1 MMRGGSPDD
10 QPISLSGGCASVEGM
25 NDPSASR
32 PSSLP
37 RLIARVVLGLFLV
50 FTGIS
55 HLTFGREEFSA
66 QVPDWLP
73 VSDDTVV
80 VVVSGVVEL
89 ALGTALIALPR
100 HRVAVGWIVA
110 AFFVAI
116 FPGNISQYV
125 NRVDAFGLTSDG
137 ARAVRLLFQPILVL
151 WALWSTGAWRD
162 RAALRSVVRRRR

>member
-1 MMRGGSPDD
+1 
-10 QPISLSGGCASVEGM
+10 M

-37 RLIARVVLGLFLV
+37 RLIARVVLGLFLL

-73 VSDDTVV
+73 VGDVV
-80 VVVSGVVEL
+80 VVVGSGVAEL
-89 ALGTALIALPR
+89 ALGAALIALPR

-125 NRVDAFGLTSDG
+125 NQVDAFGLNSDG
-137 ARAVRLLFQPILVL
+137 ARAGRLVFQPLFVL

-162 RAALRSVVRRRR
+162 RGTLRSVVSRRR

>member
-1 MMRGGSPDD
+1 MS
-10 QPISLSGGCASVEGM
+10 
-25 NDPSASR
+25 DPSSSR

-37 RLIARVVLGLFLV
+37 RLIGRVVLGLFLL
-50 FTGIS
+50 FTGLG
-55 HLTFGREEFSA
+55 HLTFSRAEFSA

-73 VSDDTVV
+73 VGDDIVV
-80 VVVSGVVEL
+80 VGSGVVEL
-89 ALGTALIALPR
+89 ALGAALIALPR

-116 FPGNISQYV
+116 FPGNIAQYV

-137 ARAVRLLFQPILVL
+137 ARAARLAFQPVLVL

-162 RAALRSVVRRRR
+162 RGTLRGVVSRRR

>member
-1 MMRGGSPDD
+1 MSDTP
-10 QPISLSGGCASVEGM
+10 
-25 NDPSASR
+25 ASR

-37 RLIARVVLGLFLV
+37 RVVARVVLGLFLT
-50 FTGIS
+50 FTGIG
-55 HLTFGREEFSA
+55 HLTFSRAEFSA

-73 VSDDTVV
+73 VGDEIVV
-80 VVVSGVVEL
+80 VASGVVEL
-89 ALGTALIALPR
+89 ALGAALIALPR

-116 FPGNISQYV
+116 LPGNISQYV

-137 ARAVRLLFQPILVL
+137 ARAARLAFQPVLVL

-162 RAALRSVVRRRR
+162 RGTLRGMVSRRR